1 MPFYESNNTLCETQQ
16 MPSMSTRSPYFSIQ
30 SINASIYHLDFL
42 HSRAIVLNNN
52 DFSFTILHPDTQLAF
67 DILEEGIG
75 TFDLHQPFETSEMF
89 QGTVFENYCKKS
101 HLKKELRLNFP
112 PKN

>member
-1 MPFYESNNTLCETQQ
+1 

-52 DFSFTILHPDTQLAF
+52 DFSFIILHPDTQLAF

-75 TFDLHQPFETSEMF
+75 TFDLHQPFETPQIF

-112 PKN
+112 PKK